1 MEKATQSL
9 AVVLVIGAL
18 IGAGSFYYW
27 NANYGP
33 GKTATTD
40 AYNQGYSAGQTAG
53 TQATVAAPN
62 IKVEWA
68 GGDTGVFTYTG
79 YVDASGNV
87 VAAGPTTAVDQ
98 EFSITNKGTTDLTNV
113 VIALKNPSTGLTG
126 LDTDLEYKYT
136 TFTLDTYTI
145 TGINLYK
152 GGLYTTYTIASLP
165 AGATA
170 YFDLYFNLV
179 NNSKGDYQVP
189 LHTYA
194 CDPGLN
200 VYVGNSVPVTLEFTV
215 DT

>member
-1 MEKATQSL
+1 MEKATQTL

-18 IGAGSFYYW
+18 LGAGGFYWY
-27 NANYGP
+27 NTNYLQ
-33 GKTATTD
+33 KTATTD

-87 VAAGPTTAVDQ
+87 VAAGPTSAVDQ
-98 EFSITNKGTTDLTNV
+98 EFSITNKGTTDLSNI
-113 VIALKNPSTGLTG
+113 VIALKSQSGLTG

-145 TGINLYK
+145 SGINLYK

-189 LHTYA
+189 LHTYD

-200 VYVGNSVPVTLEFTV
+200 VYIGNSVPVTLEFTV